1 MIPARHAAA
10 ALLAPLLC
18 AGSAQTYLPGP
29 VTAEVRRVLD
39 GDTLEV
45 SARIWLGQE
54 VETKVRLAGI
64 DAPELRGACEAE
76 RAAAR
81 AAQAWLDARLVG
93 ASVRLVDVRFD
104 KYGGRVL
111 ARVLD
116 AEGRDVGDALVTEGL
131 ARAYDGRRRAPW
143 CGRS

>member
-18 AGSAQTYLPGP
+18 AGSAQTSLPGP
-29 VTAEVRRVLD
+29 VPAEVRRALD

-45 SARIWLGQE
+45 SARIWLGQQ
-54 VETKVRLAGI
+54 VETKVRLYGI
-64 DAPELRGACEAE
+64 DAPELHGDCEEE
-76 RAAAR
+76 RAKARAAR
-81 AAQAWLDARLVG
+81 AWLEARVAG
-93 ASVRLVDVRFD
+93 SAVRLVDVRFD

-116 AEGRDVGDALVTEGL
+116 GEGRDVGAALVSEGL
-131 ARAYDGRRRAPW
+131 ARAYDGRRREPW
-143 CGRS
+143 CGR

>member
-10 ALLAPLLC
+10 TLLPLLLC
-18 AGSAQTYLPGP
+18 AASAQTVLPGP
-29 VTAEVRRVLD
+29 VPAEVRRALD
-39 GDTLEV
+39 GDTLGV

-54 VETKVRLAGI
+54 VETKVRLEGV

-81 AAQAWLDARLVG
+81 AARAWLDAQLAG
-93 ASVRLVDVRFD
+93 AAVRLVDVRFD

-116 AEGRDVGDALVTEGL
+116 PQGRDVGAALVAEGL
-131 ARAYDGRRRAPW
+131 ARAYDGRRREPW
-143 CGRS
+143 C